1 MESDEYETINSI
13 ENWLAGPLSGDA
25 TNASAAAPV
34 TASSFA
40 AQPQPVNHHYYSGHG
55 AAATGFHYG
64 AAPSPHQG
72 LYGAVLNGGGVSQ
85 QQNGGVSPQLLQNYN
100 SGVYGGHNNA
110 VAGPQPPAGFYE
122 PVNYNPSLCR
132 GEGLHVSGTVYD
144 ISCYCDFYRY
154 KSKCKRFF

>member
-25 TNASAAAPV
+25 TNASAVPV
-34 TASSFA
+34 TAATFT
-40 AQPQPVNHHYYSGHG
+40 AQPQPVNHYYSGHG
-55 AAATGFHYG
+55 GAAPGFHYG
-64 AAPSPHQG
+64 ASPLPHQG

-122 PVNYNPSLCR
+122 TTANYSPSLGR
-132 GEGLHVSGTVYD
+132 GEGLHVSGR
-144 ISCYCDFYRY
+144 ISLVLLLFTDT
-154 KSKCKRFF
+154 RFF

>member
-25 TNASAAAPV
+25 TSASAAPV
-34 TASSFA
+34 TAPSFA

-55 AAATGFHYG
+55 GPAPGFHYG
-64 AAPSPHQG
+64 AVPSPHQG

-85 QQNGGVSPQLLQNYN
+85 QQNGGVAPQLLQNYN

-110 VAGPQPPAGFYE
+110 VAEPQPPAGFYE
-122 PVNYNPSLCR
+122 TTASYSPSLGR
-132 GEGLHVSGTVYD
+132 GEGLHVSGRIY
-144 ISCYCDFYRY
+144 ILCFIAFYRY
-154 KSKCKRFF
+154 KPKFGRFF